1 MEQLIESFI
10 DYLTNERRYSDHT
23 VTAYRKDLYDFYQF
37 LEQTGD
43 TSIHLIDYQD
53 MRLYLARMNELQ
65 LSSNTIARKLSSL
78 RSFFKY
84 AMREDAID
92 YNPLELIHYKSK
104 KQRLP
109 EFFYEEEMTQLLDT
123 AYQLDTDTI
132 VRDRAILELL
142 YGSGLRVSEL
152 CHLQLK
158 QVNQAVQMIRVI
170 GKGNKER
177 IVPMSDSANA
187 AIKLYVKEWRPR
199 YLTQDNIGHLFIT
212 EKGQPLRSEQVRK
225 ILESL
230 KQAAGLHVSMYPHKL
245 RHTFATHLLNN
256 GADMRSVQ
264 EMLGHENLSSTQI
277 YTHLSTQQMR
287 ETYLNAHPRAKRKT
301 KE

>member
-158 QVNQAVQMIRVI
+158 QVNQSVQMIRVI

-287 ETYLNAHPRAKRKT
+287 ETYLNAHPRAIRKT

>member
-158 QVNQAVQMIRVI
+158 QVNQSVQMIRVI

>member
-1 MEQLIESFI
+1 MKQLMASFI
-10 DYLTNERRYSDHT
+10 DYLTNERRYSAHT
-23 VTAYRKDLYDFYQF
+23 ITAYQKDLDDFYQF

-43 TSIHLIDYQD
+43 ASIHLIDYQD

-65 LSSNTIARKLSSL
+65 LSSNSIARKLSSL

-84 AMREDAID
+84 AMREEAIE

-109 EFFYEEEMTQLLDT
+109 EFFYEEEMKQLLDT
-123 AYQLDTDTI
+123 AYQLDNVTI
-132 VRDRAILELL
+132 IRDRAILELL

-152 CHLQLK
+152 CELQLK
-158 QVNQAVQMIRVI
+158 QINQAIQMVRVI

-187 AIKLYVKEWRPR
+187 AVKSYVKEWRSL
-199 YLTQDNIGHLFIT
+199 YLTKDTNGHLFIS
-212 EKGQPLRSEQVRK
+212 EKGLPLKSYEVRN

-230 KQAAGLHVSMYPHKL
+230 KQAAGLTVSIYPHKL

-301 KE
+301 KD